1 MILVLIDRCDPPAAP
16 GGRLPGTGEPLLSL
30 LRSVCAPLGLPQ
42 WEVNLVLVKD
52 EVMAELN
59 ESFRRRPGVT
69 DVLSFSY
76 LDRNGRGEP
85 ALSCGRGTAACDLW
99 AEDFPAPGGKDP
111 AGAVGEVIIAPAYV
125 ADCCRRAGWSADA
138 EFALLVIHGCLH
150 LLGWQHGQAAQ
161 QRAMQTEEERL
172 LAALGMKHPLLGR
185 S

>member
-1 MILVLIDRCDPPAAP
+1 MILVLIDRCEPPAAP
-16 GGRLPGTGEPLLSL
+16 GDRLPGASGALWSS
-30 LRSVCAPLGLPQ
+30 LRSVCAPLGLPR
-42 WEVNLVLVKD
+42 WAVNVVLVED
-52 EVMAELN
+52 AVMAELN

-76 LDRNGRGEP
+76 LDQAGQGEP
-85 ALSCGRGTAACDLW
+85 ALACGSGAAACDLW
-99 AEDFPAPGGKDP
+99 TDDFPAPGGEEP

-125 ADCCRRAGWSADA
+125 ADSCRRAGWSTDA

-161 QRAMQTEEERL
+161 KKAMQGEEQRL
-172 LAALGMKHPLLGR
+172 LAALGMNHPLLGR